1 LTLSGER
8 HRLSLD
14 PTPREDGRMMLT
26 FRKLHEVSLVEFR
39 SVHDRETLA
48 RILEGM
54 EEYAPVT
61 LDIAEPA
68 LGASGS

>member
-1 LTLSGER
+1 
-8 HRLSLD
+8 
-14 PTPREDGRMMLT
+14 MMLT

-54 EEYAPVT
+54 EEYAAAT
-61 LDIAEPA
+61 LDITEPA

>member
-1 LTLSGER
+1 
-8 HRLSLD
+8 
-14 PTPREDGRMMLT
+14 MMLT

-54 EEYAPVT
+54 EEYAAVT